1 MSAPITRY
9 LLHIVKGVLMEK
21 KTEDVKLPEKGIEG
35 DAGDVSPQA
44 INPAKPSLF
53 ARAVKYFG
61 LEGSVE
67 KKEDDSQEKEPQNNY
82 HSDDS
87 DSDDETTLSSK
98 ITSQTK
104 EVKEILEYVIDPEER
119 NLKNYLNL
127 NFWRKKREEYKKI
140 KEKEEGD
147 YSVHRMLSDGAKPS
161 IEYYILTSISA
172 VIATAGLIQGST
184 AIVIGAMIVAPLMTP
199 ILAFSLAVIWGDLN
213 LIKNSTIS
221 ILRGTF
227 LSVVISAGIVFF
239 VPISGYSNEILSRTR
254 PDLFDIIVAIASG
267 VVGAYGYANKKISN
281 TLVGIA
287 IAVALMPP
295 LCTIGIGIGTFNLD
309 MTLGATTLFLIN
321 LISISLSS
329 ATVFWMM
336 KIHPVL
342 ADENMVKKRAIHQII
357 ISVVI
362 LTVIAVPV
370 GFFMLERYSVETIK
384 RSAKTFV
391 DSEIIDSTVYD
402 MKVVKTDKGNV
413 LFMTL
418 KGSKIPKKDKIL
430 ELKES
435 ISSRH
440 YNLADVKIEFIL
452 TLDL

>member
-1 MSAPITRY
+1 VSAPIPRY

-21 KTEDVKLPEKGIEG
+21 KTEDVKLPEKGTEG

-61 LEGSVE
+61 LEGTVE
-67 KKEDDSQEKEPQNNY
+67 KKEDDFQEKEPKNK
-82 HSDDS
+82 HHPDDS
-87 DSDDETTLSSK
+87 DDDDETTLSEK

-104 EVKEILEYVIDPEER
+104 EVKGIFEHVIEPEER
-119 NLKNYLNL
+119 NLKNFLNV
-127 NFWRKKREEYKKI
+127 NFWKKKREEYKKL
-140 KEKEEGD
+140 KEKEEED
-147 YSVHRMLSDGAKPS
+147 YSVHRKLSDGAKPS
-161 IEYYILTSISA
+161 IEYYILTSLSA

-342 ADENMVKKRAIHQII
+342 ADEDMVKKRAIHQII

-391 DSEIIDSTVYD
+391 DSEITDTTVYD

-418 KGSKIPKKDKIL
+418 KGSKIPKKDKIM